1 MPLVEVWHTASVHI
15 WALQNLRKKLPTI
28 VAGALHVESNPSFH
42 LTPGDICIRFRQF
55 DELDVHARDVEITV
69 TALYSEERERRLE
82 EGINEMETG
91 VRAVLGDFISFFVFP
106 LLPHGAFKAS
116 EGSNLKVQ
124 IESMVGQEVAITL
137 HSEEVT
143 EGLLKEA
150 WADTASVNHEPVLI
164 ERIKNIVTRQRT
176 EGRSE

>member
-91 VRAVLGDFISFFVFP
+91 VRAVLGDFISFSSSLTP
-106 LLPHGAFKAS
+106 ARCIQG
-116 EGSNLKVQ
+116 ERGSNLKVQ
-124 IESMVGQEVAITL
+124 TNRWSAGGRHHASL
-137 HSEEVT
+137 REVT
-143 EGLLKEA
+143 EGF
-150 WADTASVNHEPVLI
+150 
-164 ERIKNIVTRQRT
+164 
-176 EGRSE
+176 

>member
-1 MPLVEVWHTASVHI
+1 
-15 WALQNLRKKLPTI
+15 
-28 VAGALHVESNPSFH
+28 
-42 LTPGDICIRFRQF
+42 
-55 DELDVHARDVEITV
+55 
-69 TALYSEERERRLE
+69 
-82 EGINEMETG
+82 
-91 VRAVLGDFISFFVFP
+91 
-106 LLPHGAFKAS
+106 
-116 EGSNLKVQ
+116 
-124 IESMVGQEVAITL
+124 MVGQEVAITL